1 MMKLIRLVIYV
12 SFVNFLFINPIFA
25 GEILATPTKYE
36 VTMKKV
42 ELCTSSAC
50 TTTTLLAEKDGTF
63 DIASA
68 SAGAD
73 VGDWIT
79 GYALE
84 VGTNYTHIK
93 ATISSTFTIRGYIED
108 DGSNGLTAD
117 SNCVTAASPLT
128 DSSGTSPAIVA
139 ETSATTNADMSYEV
153 PNYLDADNGSFYG
166 TTTKTTFDANGLTKV
181 NDAATFT
188 WIAALSSSYTPTAS
202 SAPKITI
209 SFDVTNQL
217 GAAGVDVSGNY
228 QCAIYVKPPTVG
240 VSLTD

>member
-1 MMKLIRLVIYV
+1 MMKLIRLAIYV
-12 SFVNFLFINPIFA
+12 SFVNFLFINPILA
-25 GEILATPTKYE
+25 AEVVATPTKYE

-84 VGTNYTHIK
+84 VGTTYTHIK
-93 ATISSTFTIRGYIED
+93 ATISSTFTIRGYITD
-108 DGSNGLTAD
+108 DDSNGLSED
-117 SNCVTAASPLT
+117 YCVTVASPLT

-139 ETSATTNADMSYEV
+139 ESSATTNADMSYVV
-153 PNYLDADNGSFYG
+153 PNYLDDDNGTFYG

-181 NDAATFT
+181 NDASTFT
-188 WIAALSSSYTPTAS
+188 WIGALSSAYTPSAS

-217 GAAGVDVSGNY
+217 GAAGVNVSGNW

>member
-1 MMKLIRLVIYV
+1 MMKLIRLAIYV

-25 GEILATPTKYE
+25 TEVVATPTKYE

-50 TTTTLLAEKDGTF
+50 TTTTVLAEKDGTF

-84 VGTNYTHIK
+84 IGTTYTHIK
-93 ATISSTFTIRGYIED
+93 ATINSTFTIRGYITD
-108 DGSNGLTAD
+108 DNSNGLSED
-117 SNCVTAASPLT
+117 YCVTAASPIT
-128 DSSGTSPAIVA
+128 ASSGTSPGVVA
-139 ETSATTNADMSYEV
+139 ESSATTNADMSYVV
-153 PNYLDADNGSFYG
+153 PNYLDDDNGDFYG

-181 NDAATFT
+181 NGASTFT
-188 WIAALSSSYTPTAS
+188 WIAALSSSYTPRAS

-217 GAAGVDVSGNY
+217 AAGGINVSGNW
-228 QCAIYVKPPTVG
+228 QCGIYVKPPTVG
-240 VSLTD
+240 VALTD

>member
-1 MMKLIRLVIYV
+1 MMKLIRLAIYV
-12 SFVNFLFINPIFA
+12 SFLNFLFINPISA
-25 GEILATPTKYE
+25 AEVVGTPTKYE

-50 TTTTLLAEKDGTF
+50 TTTTVLAEKDGTF

-73 VGDWIT
+73 VGSWIT

-84 VGTNYTHIK
+84 IGTTYTHIK
-93 ATISSTFTIRGYIED
+93 ATINSTFTIRGYVTD
-108 DGSNGLTAD
+108 DDSNGLSEDYCA
-117 SNCVTAASPLT
+117 TAASPLT
-128 DSSGTSPAIVA
+128 ASSGTSPAVVA
-139 ETSATTNADMSYEV
+139 ETSATTNADMSYVV
-153 PNYLDADNGSFYG
+153 PNYLDDDNGDFYG
-166 TTTKTTFDANGLTKV
+166 TTTKNTFDSNNLTKV

-188 WIAALSSSYTPTAS
+188 WIGALSSSYTTTAS

-217 GAAGVDVSGNY
+217 GAAGINVSGNW
-228 QCAIYVKPPTVG
+228 QCGMYVMPPTVS
-240 VSLTD
+240 VTLTD

>member
-25 GEILATPTKYE
+25 AEVVATPTKYE

-84 VGTNYTHIK
+84 IGTTYTHIK
-93 ATISSTFTIRGYIED
+93 ATINSTFTIRGYITD
-108 DGSNGLTAD
+108 DNSNGLSED
-117 SNCVTAASPLT
+117 YCVTAASPLT
-128 DSSGTSPAIVA
+128 ASSGTSPAVVA
-139 ETSATTNADMSYEV
+139 ESSATTNADMSYEV

-217 GAAGVDVSGNY
+217 GAAGVNVSGNW